1 LTWLSKMARAQKEQY
16 MIQLY
21 QEDKN
26 FKAIAKLTHMSLR
39 DISAI
44 ERIFE
49 TINSTSSHLK

>member
-1 LTWLSKMARAQKEQY
+1 MARAQKEQY